1 MKKLFYVLTIMMVF
15 IPVTFV
21 KALDYEDYLPT
32 SLNTNEGVTL
42 YLDDDGYSA
51 TVDGTHSVLNLVFDN
66 YSDLIVE
73 GPSKFVLD
81 DGYNE
86 QKIRFYIVE
95 EDSGITSCDI
105 KTCPDY
111 VVVKLKIYRISKDGE
126 GAGLDN
132 LKVVG
137 ADIKFLKENEH
148 YTVEVPSN
156 MEEIYIEATP
166 SSESSNV
173 TGAGVVKL
181 DKKTT
186 SVTINVENAFFGNK
200 TYTVNIRKK
209 SINTLYIVI
218 IVLLVVGFIAYFI
231 YTNKSSLKTI
241 SKSDLNNSIDKE
253 KIMKGV
259 IINPKKKE
267 EEVPPKEETPVE
279 QPQKEESVASNLGNN
294 LVQTRPMI
302 TPEEK

>member
-1 MKKLFYVLTIMMVF
+1 MKKLFYVLAIMMAF
-15 IPVTFV
+15 IPLTFV
-21 KALDYEDYLPT
+21 KALDYEDYLPG
-32 SLNTNEGVTL
+32 SLNTNEGVVL
-42 YLDDDGYSA
+42 YFDGEGYSA
-51 TVDGTHSVLNLVFDN
+51 TVDGTYSELNIRFDS
-66 YSDLIVE
+66 YSDVIVD
-73 GPSKFVLD
+73 GPSKFILD
-81 DGYNE
+81 NGYNE
-86 QKIRFYIVE
+86 QKVRFYIVE
-95 EDSGITSCDI
+95 EGSGITSCDAEN
-105 KTCPDY
+105 CPEN
-111 VVVKLKIYRISKDGE
+111 VIVKLKVYRVYKNGE
-126 GAGLDN
+126 GAGLDD

-137 ADIKFLKENEH
+137 ADLKFLKENEH

-156 MEEIYIEATP
+156 MDEIYIDATP
-166 SSESSNV
+166 SSESSTV

-181 DKKTT
+181 DKKNT
-186 SVTINVENAFFGNK
+186 SVTIKVSNDFFGEK

-209 SINTLYIVI
+209 SINMLYKVI
-218 IVLLVVGFIAYFI
+218 IVLLVVGFIAYVI

-241 SKSDLNNSIDKE
+241 NKSDLNNSIDKE

-279 QPQKEESVASNLGNN
+279 QPKIEESVASNLGNN